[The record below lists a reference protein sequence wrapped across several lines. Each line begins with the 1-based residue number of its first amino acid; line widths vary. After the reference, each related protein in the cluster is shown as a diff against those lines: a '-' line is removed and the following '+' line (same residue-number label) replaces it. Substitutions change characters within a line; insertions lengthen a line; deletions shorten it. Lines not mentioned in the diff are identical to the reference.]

1 MTQKIFQNSLET
13 KIAKNSGEKHPNST
27 NFNRQTGETGK
38 RTGGKCE
45 PSENLEELYDL
56 PSADQPRVALIE
68 IVKQL
73 NQINK
78 TLKQLCQILENTI
91 SVEVYRGEVLE

>member
-1 MTQKIFQNSLET
+1 MSNPIEAEKTSKKT
-13 KIAKNSGEKHPNST
+13 SGKY
-27 NFNRQTGETGK
+27 
-38 RTGGKCE
+38 E
-45 PSENLEELYDL
+45 PSENAEELDSL
-56 PSADQPRVALIE
+56 PLTDQPRAALIE
-68 IVKQL
+68 IAKQL

>member
-13 KIAKNSGEKHPNST
+13 KVAKNSSKKHPNST
-27 NFNRQTGETGK
+27 NFDRQTGETSKRVSGK
-38 RTGGKCE
+38 YE
-45 PSENLEELYDL
+45 PSEKAEELYDL
-56 PSADQPRVALIE
+56 PSIDQPRVALIE

>member
-1 MTQKIFQNSLET
+1 MSIFRNSSEQARGART
-13 KIAKNSGEKHPNST
+13 RENKRANSEYD
-27 NFNRQTGETGK
+27 
-38 RTGGKCE
+38 
-45 PSENLEELYDL
+45 PSENEEKLENL
-56 PSADQPRVALIE
+56 PFADQSRVALIE

-91 SVEVYRGEVLE
+91 TVEIYRGEVLE

>member
-1 MTQKIFQNSLET
+1 MSNHL
-13 KIAKNSGEKHPNST
+13 
-27 NFNRQTGETGK
+27 ETGK
-38 RTGGKCE
+38 TSQRTDGKYE

-68 IVKQL
+68 IVRQL

-91 SVEVYRGEVLE
+91 TVEVYRGEVLE